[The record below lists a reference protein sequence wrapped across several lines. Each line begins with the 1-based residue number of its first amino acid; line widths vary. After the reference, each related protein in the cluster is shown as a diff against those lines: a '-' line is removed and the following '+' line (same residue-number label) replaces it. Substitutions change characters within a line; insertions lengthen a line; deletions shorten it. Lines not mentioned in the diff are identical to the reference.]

1 MLLCST
7 RILVADFTLCFILP
21 VYATAGTF
29 SILDLTDRVSITDDN
44 QTGRLE
50 GHPCPAVD
58 ESCIFQINFPAG
70 AVSAM
75 STIGIDNGVNI
86 FEQDNTT
93 QLSDMLTNELT
104 CGPTA
109 TCWTFGSDPAVE
121 SQPRPG
127 FSSMV
132 EDATMMQPAT
142 KITYFDAGGNRL
154 QEADTIQFQSN
165 SDPDVPVP
173 EPASALIALIG
184 LAVLGIPIL
193 RRRTIISAT
202 SPAPFSRPAAFVASL
217 AAFHVFVYD
226 KKMRPGFAR
235 HSDGVFRRQTELTGE
250 GINPDLQ
257 AVAQLVR
264 KQSLVRRS
272 NY

>member
-1 MLLCST
+1 
-7 RILVADFTLCFILP
+7 
-21 VYATAGTF
+21 
-29 SILDLTDRVSITDDN
+29 
-44 QTGRLE
+44 
-50 GHPCPAVD
+50 
-58 ESCIFQINFPAG
+58 
-70 AVSAM
+70 
-75 STIGIDNGVNI
+75 
-86 FEQDNTT
+86 
-93 QLSDMLTNELT
+93 
-104 CGPTA
+104 
-109 TCWTFGSDPAVE
+109 
-121 SQPRPG
+121 
-127 FSSMV
+127 
-132 EDATMMQPAT
+132 MMQPAT

-184 LAVLGIPIL
+184 LAVLGRPIL